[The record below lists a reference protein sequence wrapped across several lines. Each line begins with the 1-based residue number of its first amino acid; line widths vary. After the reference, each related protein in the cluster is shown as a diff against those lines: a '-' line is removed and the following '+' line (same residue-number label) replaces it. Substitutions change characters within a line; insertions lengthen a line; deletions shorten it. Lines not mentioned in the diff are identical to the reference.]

1 MTELVLQP
9 AAGSDPKKPA
19 LSAADEARAAA
30 ASGNWDAARAA
41 MARAIEAEP
50 NHAGNHAYMAWY
62 TSQCSSIP
70 IGERQR
76 LAEHHLAVSF
86 ELDPNCAEGHYV
98 QGRMWQGDG
107 NTTRAR
113 MELDTAVK
121 MRPNYPSAVAALV
134 GLKEAPKEP
143 TSSSSGKLV
152 GQGKGKSQGMG
163 KLRLPLA
170 VGAVLVA
177 IVGALA
183 FFLSADGGENN
194 EIAHQ
199 LGITMKLNSASRQQ
213 SDLYIEVQGAW
224 EKLDDTDKSN
234 EMQQIAQHA
243 EALGIKNVFVYDNA
257 QIVAEVHGA
266 AFCLGEACH
275 PQPAK
280 GAKK

>member
-1 MTELVLQP
+1 MGDERSLV
-9 AAGSDPKKPA
+9 
-19 LSAADEARAAA
+19 DEARAAA
-30 ASGNWDAARAA
+30 ASGNWDGARAA
-41 MARAIEAEP
+41 MGRAIEAEP
-50 NHAGNHAYMAWY
+50 NHAGYHAYMAWY

-134 GLKEAPKEP
+134 GLKEPPKEP
-143 TSSSSGKLV
+143 TSASNGKPV
-152 GQGKGKSQGMG
+152 GQGKRRGIG

-170 VGAVLVA
+170 VGAVLV
-177 IVGALA
+177 GAVSGAA
-183 FFLSADGGENN
+183 FFFSGDGGENT
-194 EIAHQ
+194 ELARQ
-199 LGITMKLNSASRQQ
+199 LGITMKVNSASRQQ
-213 SDLYIEVQGAW
+213 TDLYLEVQGAW

-234 EMQQIAQHA
+234 EMQQIVQHA

-275 PQPAK
+275 PKPAK

>member
-1 MTELVLQP
+1 VVLQP
-9 AAGSDPKKPA
+9 AAGSDNKKPA

-30 ASGNWDAARAA
+30 GSGNWDVARAA
-41 MARAIEAEP
+41 MGRAIEAEP
-50 NHAGNHAYMAWY
+50 NHAGYHAYMAWY
-62 TSQCSSIP
+62 TSQCTSIP

-86 ELDPNCAEGHYV
+86 ELDANCAEGHYV

-113 MELDTAVK
+113 MELDAAVK
-121 MRPNYPSAVAALV
+121 VRPNYPSAVAALV
-134 GLKEAPKEP
+134 GLKEPAKE
-143 TSSSSGKLV
+143 SAAGSSGKLP
-152 GQGKGKSQGMG
+152 GQSKSRAS

-170 VGAVLVA
+170 VGAVLVGV
-177 IVGALA
+177 VGGAA
-183 FFLSADGGENN
+183 FFLASDGGENSN
-194 EIAHQ
+194 LAHQ
-199 LGITMKLNSASRQQ
+199 LGTTMRINSASRQQ
-213 SDLYIEVQGAW
+213 IDLYIEVQGAW

-234 EMQQIAQHA
+234 EMQQIAQHV

-257 QIVAEVHGA
+257 QIVAEVHGT

-275 PQPAK
+275 PKPAK